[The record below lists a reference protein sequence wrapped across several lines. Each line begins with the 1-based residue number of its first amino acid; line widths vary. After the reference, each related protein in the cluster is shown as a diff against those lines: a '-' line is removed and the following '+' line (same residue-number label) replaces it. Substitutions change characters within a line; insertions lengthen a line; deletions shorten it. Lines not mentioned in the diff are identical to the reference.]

1 VFRTLCLNG
10 GSGESLASGK
20 EFQPAVWSTVLLMAI
35 VAGAD
40 PVRFGLVVFMLSGTR
55 PIPLLLAYFIGGFGI
70 NLLVGAVIV
79 FIWRDAGLAVS
90 GSSSSEIEIAV
101 GLLAIL
107 VGALVAGGFRP
118 WLRHRVRT
126 PGGAGAAGGR
136 PGLEQLPGL
145 AKLPPRV
152 QAALKSRSIWVG
164 WIAGLGM
171 GVPTPYYLAAIAA
184 VLTAGAAVGPQFGT
198 LVVFNIVGFAVAEVP
213 IVSFWLAP
221 EATRAR
227 VDQLYLWTKAHQ
239 RPVVATL
246 AALVGLFFVLRGLN
260 DV

>member
-1 VFRTLCLNG
+1 M
-10 GSGESLASGK
+10 
-20 EFQPAVWSTVLLMAI
+20 MAI
-35 VAGAD
+35 VAGVD
-40 PVRFGLVVFMLSGTR
+40 PVRLGLVVFMLSGTR
-55 PIPLLLAYFIGGFGI
+55 PMPLLLAYFIGGFGI

-79 FIWRDAGLAVS
+79 FVFRNAGVAAS
-90 GSSSSEIEIAV
+90 GFSSSETEIAV

-107 VGALVAGGFRP
+107 VGALVAGGFLPR
-118 WLRHRVRT
+118 LRHRVRT
-126 PGGAGAAGGR
+126 PQPGGAGAAGGR
-136 PGLEQLPGL
+136 PGLQQLPGL
-145 AKLPPRV
+145 TRLPPRV
-152 QAALKSRSIWVG
+152 QAALNSRSIWVA

-184 VLTAGAAVGPQFGT
+184 ILTSGAAVGPQVGT
-198 LVVFNIVGFAVAEVP
+198 LVVFNIVGFAAAEVP

-227 VDQLYLWTKAHQ
+227 VDQLYLWLKAHQ

-246 AALVGLFFVLRGLN
+246 AGLVGLFFVLRGLN